1 MWTLLFMKKQKLATR
16 AILATNV
23 QTLRDGLGVSQEKLG
38 EMAGLHRTYI
48 SQLERQR
55 VNITLDSLE
64 KLADVLEVRVFE
76 LLVDH

>member
-1 MWTLLFMKKQKLATR
+1 MWTLLFMKKQKRDAR
-16 AILATNV
+16 AILASNV
-23 QTLRDGLGVSQEKLG
+23 QTLRGGLGVSQEKLG

-55 VNITLDSLE
+55 LNITLDSLE

-76 LLVDH
+76 LLVDQ

>member
-16 AILATNV
+16 AILAANV
-23 QTLRDGLGVSQEKLG
+23 QTLRGGLGVSQEKLG

-55 VNITLDSLE
+55 LNITLDSLE
-64 KLADVLEVRVFE
+64 KLADVFEVRVFE
-76 LLVDH
+76 LLRDH

>member
-1 MWTLLFMKKQKLATR
+1 MKKQKLAAR

-23 QTLRDGLGVSQEKLG
+23 QTLRAGLGVSQEKLG

-55 VNITLDSLE
+55 LNITLDSLE

>member
-1 MWTLLFMKKQKLATR
+1 MKKQKLAAR
-16 AILATNV
+16 AILAANV
-23 QTLRDGLGVSQEKLG
+23 QALRGGLGVSQEKLG

-55 VNITLDSLE
+55 LNITLDNLE
-64 KLADVLEVRVFE
+64 KLADVFEVRVFE

>member
-1 MWTLLFMKKQKLATR
+1 MKKQKLAAR
-16 AILATNV
+16 AILAANV
-23 QTLRDGLGVSQEKLG
+23 QAFRAGLGVSQEKLG

-55 VNITLDSLE
+55 LNITLDSLE
-64 KLADVLEVRVFE
+64 RLAEVFEVRVFE

>member
-1 MWTLLFMKKQKLATR
+1 MKKQKRDAR
-16 AILATNV
+16 AILASNV
-23 QTLRDGLGVSQEKLG
+23 QTLRGGLGVSQEKLG

-55 VNITLDSLE
+55 LNITLDSLE

-76 LLVDH
+76 LLVDQ